1 MFQGDGIERVE
12 AIAQVPLGTLRH
24 LILARPDRDMTVDR
38 LVHEDLTQALGVTAE
53 VRLDLGDRTAEWD
66 AELVRLRDTVDP
78 ATRTVGLVVAIA
90 NPFEQAIPGER
101 PPLTKGM
108 FVEVILRGTEMPEQ
122 IVVPRQAIRDGR
134 VWVVDAQDRLR
145 SRAVTRRFEPRGIS
159 LIAAGVSAGERVVL
173 SDPTPMVA
181 GMRVRA
187 EPDGAAAR
195 ARFRPI
201 VLTSITTVAGLLP
214 LLLEES
220 LQAQVL
226 IPLAASLAF
235 GLATATLIA
244 LVLVPAV
251 YCILGDWGRAKTS

>member
-53 VRLDLGDRTAEWD
+53 GRLDLGDRTAKWD

-187 EPDGAAAR
+187 EPDGAAPR